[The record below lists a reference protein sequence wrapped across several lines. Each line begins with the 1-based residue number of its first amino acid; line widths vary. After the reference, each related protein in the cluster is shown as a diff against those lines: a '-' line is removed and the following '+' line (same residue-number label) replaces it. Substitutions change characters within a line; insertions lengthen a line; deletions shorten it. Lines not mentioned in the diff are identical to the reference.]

1 MFCHGHHLPEHPRVH
16 VEAWWPRWLD
26 YLMAG
31 KTQKAVVTKMIRGSV
46 RKGWGSWK
54 RDRCRGTLQQPAA
67 ICKEATKK
75 IPGSLL
81 FAVVHGRTMGD
92 NWPKLKCKRFRL
104 DISKTFFPMGWVKQW
119 IRRYREVVW
128 SLSFEVFRTQ
138 QGKALNK
145 LVWWP
150 CFEQVIRLQTS
161 FPAWF
166 KLEIWGSEFS
176 CAGKGLFLAYRFH
189 QQRTLS
195 SPSYKSPNFS
205 VSIMDC

>member
-31 KTQKAVVTKMIRGSV
+31 KTQKAVVTKMIKGSV

-67 ICKEATKK
+67 ICKEAAKK

-92 NWPKLKCKRFRL
+92 NWPKLKCKRFTL
-104 DISKTFFPMGWVKQW
+104 DISKTFFPWGESSSESGGTERLCGLYLLKFSGPNRVKPWTSWCGDPALSRWLDFRPPSQPDSSLKFE
-119 IRRYREVVW
+119 EV
-128 SLSFEVFRTQ
+128 
-138 QGKALNK
+138 
-145 LVWWP
+145 
-150 CFEQVIRLQTS
+150 S
-161 FPAWF
+161 FPVQA
-166 KLEIWGSEFS
+166 
-176 CAGKGLFLAYRFH
+176 KGC
-189 QQRTLS
+189 S
-195 SPSYKSPNFS
+195 
-205 VSIMDC
+205 